1 MAWADLNDRGAVLE
15 ALAEFELLGREQFL
29 AKYGFGHANRY
40 HLVHEGKEYDAK
52 AIIGAAHG
60 YQFPDQGPLTSDDF
74 SSSVRTVKNKLQ
86 GLGFQV
92 RDVKEEDKNLLGA
105 DNPTR
110 PRMTVVASSD
120 LKNWEIGKKAGVWG
134 IRSKAKAA
142 LAKGRALRPGDRIAV
157 YIAGEGLVAFVEVT
171 SPPEEPWPAGE
182 PDPWQDGNDY
192 QLRIPI
198 RVVQEFSPPVALK
211 FDGAFARSVRI
222 DKLSLLGWG
231 TIDEYQVERIGEM
244 ALGEI
249 SATENVP
256 LTRAWFFVHV
266 PNSDNY
272 RDKEGQAYHFPLK
285 IPNAKQIDPNDIAI
299 CYRTAAGK
307 SPDAKRIF
315 GIGRI
320 KELVDDGEKHR
331 YAVYDKYLRLNE
343 PVGLDEVGGDPR
355 LNWNHS
361 ISSFPPD
368 RLKKLLDLAGVSSIE
383 ELPDVGPVEL
393 EKKTVGSPKVQEQPS
408 RMDMSSIVRSFQKA
422 LSASGLT
429 FGSRHELIVRDFL
442 VSLVTKPFVILT
454 GLSGSGKTRIAQ
466 HFGDWL
472 GEERSLLAPVR
483 PDWTGAE
490 PLFGY
495 EDALD
500 QEANRAWFV
509 PPILEFMLRAARDEQ
524 NPYLLVLDEMNLAH
538 VERYFGDFLSGLE
551 SGKRVL
557 PNLFRDA
564 SSTVKRQ
571 GDVKN
576 ARNGSELAR
585 AIGVTP
591 RRLRRV
597 LRREFGVS
605 LSQEKLTDAL
615 REELVEYFKEADA
628 EEAGRW
634 RMRPGEPTHLPI
646 PRNMFVVGT
655 VNVDETTYM
664 FSPKV
669 LDRANTFEF
678 RVSSEDLDPS
688 VIRPIPTEPAPREAL
703 TGLLRLV
710 LDESFHESQPST
722 FQDELA
728 TRLIQLHVLLSEGG
742 YEFGHRVMFES
753 MRFAALNESAGGNLQ
768 ETLDLQVLQKVLPK
782 LHGSYKRLGSTL
794 QKVAH
799 FTFNPDGS
807 FSPEFDPL
815 DQAESEAFLPMSF
828 EKARRMYRNLKA
840 YQFTS
845 FTD

>member
-1 MAWADLNDRGAVLE
+1 MAWADLNDRNAVLE
-15 ALAEFELLGREQFL
+15 AVAEFELLGREEFL

-40 HLVHEGKEYDAK
+40 ILLHEGREYDAK

-74 SSSVRTVKNKLQ
+74 SSSVRTVRNKLH
-86 GLGFQV
+86 GLGFEV
-92 RDVKEEDKNLLGA
+92 KDVKGEDKPVLGA

-120 LKNWEIGKKAGVWG
+120 LKNWEIGKRAGVWG

-142 LAKGRALRPGDRIAV
+142 LAKGRTLRPGDQIAV
-157 YIAGEGLVAFVEVT
+157 YIAGQGFVAFVEVT
-171 SPPEEPWPAGE
+171 SQPQEPWPAGE
-182 PDPWQDGNDY
+182 PDPWQDGSEY

-198 RVVQEFSPPVALK
+198 SVVREFSPPVPLK

-244 ALGEI
+244 ATGEI
-249 SATENVP
+249 PVSENVP

-272 RDKEGQAYHFPLK
+272 KDQEGEAYHFPLK
-285 IPNAKQIDPNDIAI
+285 IPNAKQIDPGDVAI

-307 SPDAKRIF
+307 TPDAKKIF

-320 KELVDDGEKHR
+320 ERLVDDGGKHR
-331 YAVYDKYLRLNE
+331 YAIYDRYLGLDD
-343 PVGLDEVGGDPR
+343 PVGLDQVGGDPR

-368 RLKKLLDLAGVSSIE
+368 RLKKLMDLVGASSIE
-383 ELPDVGPVEL
+383 DLPTVGPVNVEL
-393 EKKTVGSPKVQEQPS
+393 GSKGPPAENEKESQQ
-408 RMDMSSIVRSFQKA
+408 MDLIKIVRSFQDA
-422 LSASGLT
+422 LATSGLS
-429 FGSRHELIVRDFL
+429 FGERHELITRDFL
-442 VSLVTKPFVILT
+442 VSLITKPFVILT

-466 HFGDWL
+466 HFGEWL
-472 GEERSLLAPVR
+472 GEGRFLLAPVR

-500 QEANRAWFV
+500 QESNRAWFV
-509 PPILEFMLRAARDEQ
+509 PPVLEFMLRAARDPM

-538 VERYFGDFLSGLE
+538 VERYFGDFLSGVE

-557 PNLFRDA
+557 PNLFRDIPQRA
-564 SSTVKRQ
+564 S
-571 GDVKN
+571 GDVRT

-585 AIGVTP
+585 AIGVSP

-597 LRREFGVS
+597 LRNEFDVY

-615 REELVEYFKEADA
+615 RDELVEYFHEAGQDD
-628 EEAGRW
+628 GRW
-634 RMRPGEPTHLPI
+634 RMRAGEPSHLAI
-646 PRNMFVVGT
+646 PRNLFVVGT

-678 RVSSEDLDPS
+678 RVSSGDLDASIIKPT
-688 VIRPIPTEPAPREAL
+688 PTEPADQEAVR
-703 TGLLRLV
+703 GLLTLA
-710 LDESFHESQPST
+710 LDESFHESHPAT
-722 FQDELA
+722 FHEELA
-728 TRLIQLHVLLSEGG
+728 TRLVQLHVLLSEGA
-742 YEFGHRVMFES
+742 YEFGHRVMFEA
-753 MRFAALNESAGGNLQ
+753 MRFAAFNENAGGNLQ
-768 ETLDLQVLQKVLPK
+768 ETLDLQVLQKILPK
-782 LHGSYKRLGSTL
+782 LHGSYKRLGVTL

-799 FTFNPDGS
+799 FAFNPDGS
-807 FSPEFDPL
+807 FSPEFEPL
-815 DQAESEAFLPMSF
+815 DQNETEAFLPLSF
-828 EKARRMYRNLKA
+828 EKSRRMYRNLKA

>member
-1 MAWADLNDRGAVLE
+1 MAWADLSDRSAVLE
-15 ALAEFELLGREQFL
+15 ALAEFELLGREPFL

-40 HLVHEGKEYDAK
+40 ALLHEGKEYDAK

-60 YQFPDQGPLTSDDF
+60 YQFPNQGPLTSDDF
-74 SSSVRTVKNKLQ
+74 SSSVRTVKNKL
-86 GLGFQV
+86 LGMGFEV
-92 RDVKEEDKNLLGA
+92 KDVKEEDKIPLGA

-134 IRSKAKAA
+134 IRNKAKAA

-157 YIAGEGLVAFVEVT
+157 YIAGSGLVAFVEVT
-171 SPPEEPWPAGE
+171 SLPQEPWPVGE
-182 PDPWQDGNDY
+182 PDPWQDGSEY
-192 QLRIPI
+192 QLRIPM

-244 ALGEI
+244 AMGEI
-249 SATENVP
+249 SATDNIP

-272 RDKEGQAYHFPLK
+272 RDQEGKAYHFPLK
-285 IPNAKQIDPNDIAI
+285 IPNAKQIDPSDIAI

-307 SPDAKRIF
+307 SPDAKKIF
-315 GIGRI
+315 GIGRV
-320 KELVDDGEKHR
+320 KELVDDEGKHR
-331 YAVYDKYLRLNE
+331 YAVYDRYLPLQN
-343 PVGLDEVGGDPR
+343 PIGLDEVGGDPR

-368 RLKKLLDLAGVSSIE
+368 RLKKLLDLVGVDSIA
-383 ELPDVGPVEL
+383 ELPSVGPVEL
-393 EKKTVGSPKVQEQPS
+393 VKKPPKPPKTDKDAVG
-408 RMDMSSIVRSFQKA
+408 MDLANIVKSFQEA
-422 LSASGLT
+422 LATSGLS
-429 FGSRHELIVRDFL
+429 FGQRHELVTRDFL

-472 GEERSLLAPVR
+472 GEERFLLAAVR

-509 PPILEFMLRAARDEQ
+509 PPVLEFMLRTARDPH
-524 NPYLLVLDEMNLAH
+524 NPYVLVLDEMNLAH

-551 SGKRVL
+551 SGKRIL
-557 PNLFRDA
+557 PNLFRDNPEA
-564 SSTVKRQ
+564 AKAH
-571 GDVKN
+571 GDARS

-585 AIGVTP
+585 AIGVPP

-597 LRREFGVS
+597 LRREFGVN

-615 REELVEYFKEADA
+615 RDELIEYFQEAGSTDD
-628 EEAGRW
+628 GRW
-634 RMRPGEPTHLPI
+634 RMRVGEPSHLPI
-646 PRNMFVVGT
+646 PRNLFVVGT

-678 RVSSEDLDPS
+678 RVSSADLDAS
-688 VIRPIPTEPAPREAL
+688 VIKPMTTEPAPKETL
-703 TGLLRLV
+703 QGLLGLA
-710 LDESFHESQPST
+710 LDESFHESHPAT

-728 TRLIQLHVLLSEGG
+728 TRLIQLHTLLSEGA
-742 YEFGHRVMFES
+742 YEFGHRVMFEA
-753 MRFAALNESAGGNLQ
+753 MRFAALNETAGGNLQ

-782 LHGSYKRLGSTL
+782 LHGSYKRLGATL

-799 FTFNPDGS
+799 FAFNPDGS
-807 FSPEFDPL
+807 FSPEFEPL
-815 DQAESEAFLPMSF
+815 EQDESEAFLPLSF
-828 EKARRMYRNLKA
+828 EKSRRMYMNLKA